1 MEGRPHKMMVE
12 ELDQSYKLKVDLL
25 RHEMRVMEQQREND
39 IQRAQRKGK
48 SNVKSQ
54 QRGFCTMCNLSFL
67 GMLPAHR
74 KNEKHQVII
83 LLIIVNVEISF

>member
-1 MEGRPHKMMVE
+1 MMVE
-12 ELDQSYKLKVDLL
+12 ELDQSYKLKVELL

-48 SNVKSQ
+48 SNVKMQ

-74 KNEKHQVII
+74 KNERHQVFIYFDSKC
-83 LLIIVNVEISF
+83 LSQVKYF